1 MTVGKIKYRD
11 KKAFR
16 NSKKMDKGKEPSHFW
31 YDDKG
36 EKLTFTKSKAL
47 NKVKRFLEKA
57 DDEELDQ
64 KMEGDPSVCNESVLD
79 VNDSDSS
86 SSSEDTSNSQQ
97 QKPGPQSQKDEE
109 QRETVDS
116 QLNANIHS
124 EKEVSVETQCTG
136 NETIQSQ
143 KKKKKRNKKK
153 VKMPPE
159 VANSED
165 LRKYWAQRYRLFS
178 RFDEGI
184 KLDRGMCTRGYSLYE
199 LTCFKIK
206 HVCN

>member
-1 MTVGKIKYRD
+1 MTVGKIKYLD
-11 KKAFR
+11 KKALR

-57 DDEELDQ
+57 DDEDRELDQ
-64 KMEGDPSVCNESVLD
+64 KMEGDPGVCNESVLD
-79 VNDSDSS
+79 INDSDSS
-86 SSSEDTSNSQQ
+86 SSSDDTSNLQ
-97 QKPGPQSQKDEE
+97 QKPGPHSQKDQE
-109 QRETVDS
+109 QSEIVDS
-116 QLNANIHS
+116 KLNKNIHS
-124 EKEVSVETQCTG
+124 EKEVSVETQCME
-136 NETIQSQ
+136 NETIQITSH

-184 KLDRGMCTRGYSLYE
+184 KLDRGMCTQG
-199 LTCFKIK
+199 
-206 HVCN
+206 

>member
-1 MTVGKIKYRD
+1 MTVGKIKYLD
-11 KKAFR
+11 KKALR

-57 DDEELDQ
+57 DDEDRELDQ
-64 KMEGDPSVCNESVLD
+64 KMEGDPGVCNESVLD
-79 VNDSDSS
+79 INDSDSS
-86 SSSEDTSNSQQ
+86 SSSDDTSNLQ
-97 QKPGPQSQKDEE
+97 QKPGPHSQKNQE
-109 QRETVDS
+109 QSEIVDS
-116 QLNANIHS
+116 KLNKNIHS
-124 EKEVSVETQCTG
+124 EKEVSIENQCME
-136 NETIQSQ
+136 NETIQITSH

-159 VANSED
+159 VANSGD

-184 KLDRGMCTRGYSLYE
+184 KLDRGMCTQG
-199 LTCFKIK
+199 
-206 HVCN
+206 

>member
-1 MTVGKIKYRD
+1 
-11 KKAFR
+11 
-16 NSKKMDKGKEPSHFW
+16 MDKGKEPSHFW

-36 EKLTFTKSKAL
+36 EKSTFTKSKAL

-57 DDEELDQ
+57 DDEDKELDQ
-64 KMEGDPSVCNESVLD
+64 KIEGDPGVCNESVLD

-86 SSSEDTSNSQQ
+86 SSSDDTSNSQQ
-97 QKPGPQSQKDEE
+97 QKPGPHSQKGQE
-109 QRETVDS
+109 QSEIVDS
-116 QLNANIHS
+116 KLNKNIYS
-124 EKEVSVETQCTG
+124 EIEVLIEPQCME
-136 NETIQSQ
+136 NETIQSTSH

-178 RFDEGI
+178 RFDEGV
-184 KLDRGMCTRGYSLYE
+184 KLDRGMSTHGYTLYKF
-199 LTCFKIK
+199 TCVLIK
-206 HVCN
+206 